1 MGVSERV
8 CERGSRQNGSKE
20 GSRRRPSVRLRK
32 WIRTRTDDHRVARE
46 WARWFGSICLSLSLF
61 SSMGLWRERRSSSP
75 SLDSCSFHLSRE
87 RQRRRESEE
96 EGRKAD
102 PIAVLA
108 PNPLRASPVDTRRRR
123 RRSLL
128 RHHKSKRPLFT
139 ERGSLGRQGAK
150 SDVDA
155 RRMSSAF

>member
-32 WIRTRTDDHRVARE
+32 WIRTRTNDHRAARE
-46 WARWFGSICLSLSLF
+46 WARWFGSICLSLSL
-61 SSMGLWRERRSSSP
+61 SSLLWVCGENGAHHRPLWTAALFTFFVRGKEG
-75 SLDSCSFHLSRE
+75 E
-87 RQRRRESEE
+87 RESEE

-108 PNPLRASPVDTRRRR
+108 TNPLRASPVDTRRR

-139 ERGSLGRQGAK
+139 KRGSKAPKATSMLEG
-150 SDVDA
+150 
-155 RRMSSAF
+155 